1 LIPASYISLQSALA
15 FYGMIPEHVP
25 VTTSV
30 TTSRP
35 AHWETSLGIFDF
47 RRIQV
52 EFFEGYRLVDVSEK
66 QRAFVATP
74 EKALL
79 DLVYLEPG
87 GDTLDYLSE
96 LRLSN
101 LNRLD
106 WQLLEHLARN
116 IEKPKLLRAIIAI
129 RELAREEGEFE
140 TL

>member
-106 WQLLEHLARN
+106 WQLLERLARN
-116 IEKPKLLRAIIAI
+116 IEKPKLLRAITTL
-129 RELAREEGEFE
+129 RELTREEEDFKS
-140 TL
+140 L